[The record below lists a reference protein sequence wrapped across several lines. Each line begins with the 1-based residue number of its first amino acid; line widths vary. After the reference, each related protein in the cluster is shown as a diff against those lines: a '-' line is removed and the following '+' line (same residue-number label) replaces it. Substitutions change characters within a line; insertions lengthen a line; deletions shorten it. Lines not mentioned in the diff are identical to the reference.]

1 MGKTI
6 NLKSGRDAKVMS
18 KEEFTRLVKTGE
30 KLGDEIIEIFIE
42 YGCSFKALFFE
53 TYALAKVWG
62 TLQAI
67 AFDSGYDPKSLF
79 ETILHVFI
87 KDAEKYL
94 KELREEG
101 KIN

>member
-18 KEEFTRLVKTGE
+18 KEDFTRLVKTGE

-53 TYALAKVWG
+53 T
-62 TLQAI
+62 
-67 AFDSGYDPKSLF
+67 
-79 ETILHVFI
+79 
-87 KDAEKYL
+87 
-94 KELREEG
+94 
-101 KIN
+101 

>member
-1 MGKTI
+1 
-6 NLKSGRDAKVMS
+6 
-18 KEEFTRLVKTGE
+18 
-30 KLGDEIIEIFIE
+30 
-42 YGCSFKALFFE
+42 
-53 TYALAKVWG
+53 VWG

-79 ETILHVFI
+79 ETILPVFI